1 MRDFLWDFAML
12 SMFMGVLILIV
23 RLFSVTFGRKIRART
38 RYLLWVLILLR
49 MCMPFLLPL
58 PTLLEVPVGD
68 VERYQIIERAAQ
80 PDGSA
85 DISVIPYS
93 EYRLRAEQG
102 VYNKR
107 ETMNSQLADGTLRIS
122 RIDLF
127 ELLPGLWLFGAAV
140 YLAVNLTGYRV
151 YMSRLR
157 FHFVPASESVRSR
170 LRQIGSRMGVSKVPD
185 LYVNDR
191 VHSPMLCGLFKS
203 KIVLP
208 QIELTEEET
217 AGILT
222 HELTHYRRHDLW
234 IQFFGLLV
242 CTLHWFNP
250 FVHLADRWMREE
262 MELSCDEA
270 VLTGHSVSDRSVYGK
285 TMLHILR
292 QCGKHPL
299 PMTTHFSPGKRL
311 MKVRFE
317 NIMDTSVKK
326 RGIGW
331 LAVILLLCV
340 TAGSVIACV
349 QETVPEPVRFTNLTQ
364 ANVRYDSKR
373 NLHQIT
379 LSHTD
384 EEKGRYFSQEGIEQ
398 NYPWIGTETYIPVF
412 ANGSLL
418 TDKDGVPAL
427 PAKQTGDGTYL
438 VDVLAVLLTMYSDTG
453 VQVEGGLSDIENGQW
468 TACFSYRID
477 GKVHEVE
484 IRNDVARFPKT
495 LVTLDDTAVDIS
507 FTMERRTAPDEG
519 IGWRIWVT
527 AEDAAM
533 LLGAE
538 YAMYNTGPYSYT
550 DENGERMLYYPFGEP
565 YYLSNEPHLVFWRY
579 PKNAPVLT
587 EEEALDILET
597 QLTQAYENRF
607 GTFVALEEEP
617 ASSPYPGDEV
627 MFRWKIA
634 HLEIGSENDRFY
646 RIPFVWDFLVDKYTG
661 EIIVHYNGIDQ
672 SFNRFNPESPGA
684 LAFAG

>member
-1 MRDFLWDFAML
+1 MRNFLWDFAML
-12 SMFMGVLILIV
+12 SMFMGGLILPV
-23 RLFSVTFGRKIRART
+23 RLFSVTLGRKIRART
-38 RYLLWVLILLR
+38 RYLLWVMILLR
-49 MCMPFLLPL
+49 MCVPVLLPL

-68 VERYQIIERAAQ
+68 VERYRIIESVAQ
-80 PDGSA
+80 PDGST
-85 DISVIPYS
+85 DTSVIPYS
-93 EYRLRAEQG
+93 EYMLRAEQG
-102 VYNKR
+102 VYNKE

-122 RIDLF
+122 RIDLV
-127 ELLPGLWLFGAAV
+127 ELLPGLWIFGAAV

-157 FHFVPASESVRSR
+157 FHFVPASEDLYS
-170 LRQIGSRMGVSKVPD
+170 LLKPIGSRTGVSKVPN
-185 LYVNDR
+185 LYINDR
-191 VHSPMLCGLFKS
+191 VHSPMLCGQFQP

-208 QIELTEEET
+208 RMELTEEEA

-222 HELTHYRRHDLW
+222 HELIHCRRHDLW

-242 CTLHWFNP
+242 CTMHWFNP

-270 VLTGHSVSDRSVYGK
+270 VLTGHSVSERSVYGK

-292 QCGKHPL
+292 QCGKHRL
-299 PMTTHFSPGKRL
+299 PMTTHFSPGKRR

-317 NIMDTSVKK
+317 NIMDASVKR
-326 RGIGW
+326 RGYSW

-364 ANVRYDSKR
+364 ANVRYDSQR

-379 LSHTD
+379 LSQTN
-384 EEKGRYFSQEGIEQ
+384 EEKGRYFSQEGLEQ
-398 NYPWIGTETYIPVF
+398 SYPWIGTEPYIPVF

-418 TDKDGVPAL
+418 TDKDGVPEL
-427 PAKQTGDGTYL
+427 PAKQTDDSTYL
-438 VDVLAVLLTMYSDTG
+438 VDVMAVLLTMYPKAGYSL
-453 VQVEGGLSDIENGQW
+453 EGRFSNPEDGQW
-468 TACFSYRID
+468 AASFHKNID
-477 GKVHEVE
+477 GKTHEVTFWNPE
-484 IRNDVARFPKT
+484 KRVLVNGEEVDVDFTLELRNDQP
-495 LVTLDDTAVDIS
+495 DDHS
-507 FTMERRTAPDEG
+507 EG
-519 IGWRIWVT
+519 PTWRIWVT

-538 YAMYNTGPYSYT
+538 YAIYNTGPYSYT
-550 DENGERMLYYPFGEP
+550 AENGERMLYYPFGEP

-579 PKNAPVLT
+579 PKNAPVLS

-607 GTFVALEEEP
+607 GTFVPLEEEP
-617 ASSPYPGDEV
+617 ASSPYPGDEI

-646 RIPFVWDFLVDKYTG
+646 RVPFVWDFLVDKYTG
-661 EIIVHYNGIDQ
+661 EVIVHYNGIDQ
-672 SFNRFNPESPGA
+672 FFHRFNPESPGA